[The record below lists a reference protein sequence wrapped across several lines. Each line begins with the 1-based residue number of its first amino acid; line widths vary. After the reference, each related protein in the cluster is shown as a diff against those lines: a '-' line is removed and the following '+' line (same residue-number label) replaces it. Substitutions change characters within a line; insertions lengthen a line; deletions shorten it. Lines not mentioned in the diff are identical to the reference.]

1 MKKQIWPSVMA
12 KSQKELI
19 DIVEEQNKEAEALM
33 SEIARMVVYSRAVTY
48 TEAWNM
54 TYHERKIFMN
64 ALKEYVDAKSGK
76 KSTEQL

>member
-1 MKKQIWPSVMA
+1 M
-12 KSQKELI
+12 
-19 DIVEEQNKEAEALM
+19 N
-33 SEIARMVVYSRAVTY
+33 EIARMVVYSRAVTY

-76 KSTEQL
+76 NRTEQL